1 LSARS
6 QVASKRSSSIGRK
19 APKPALLNHDL
30 KAVELTGYFRDYA
43 PDFVRIEHVEAPALS
58 LATAGLNFVD
68 DGAEASFVDI
78 SNRRHRAFLCEQVSR
93 RAPHP
98 TGGTGDQYRAAFYR
112 TIKLPDRLH
121 VCLP

>member
-1 LSARS
+1 MRRQQPRERPLPGC
-6 QVASKRSSSIGRK
+6 VE
-19 APKPALLNHDL
+19 ALIVDRTKGAEAGVVNHDV

-98 TGGTGDQYRAAFYR
+98 T
-112 TIKLPDRLH
+112 
-121 VCLP
+121 